1 MLSLEFIL
9 LVISLLILIS
19 IFLTKLSDNFGVP
32 SLVLFLVM
40 GMIAGS
46 DGPGQIEFNDY
57 ELTKSIGLIALV
69 FILFS
74 GGLDTKWKSVKTV
87 FWSGLSLS
95 TLGVVMVTISV
106 GFFCNY
112 FFGFGLIESF
122 LLGAIISSTDV
133 AAVFSTL
140 RAKNTRLKG
149 CVRPLLELESGSNDP
164 MAIFLTVL
172 IIEAIISGV
181 PSTFSAVL
189 SLIMQFGIGGIIAV
203 ISGKLMVKLFNKL
216 KFGNDSLY
224 VVFAIAFALLIYAIT
239 TLLKGSGMLAVYI
252 SAIIIGNS
260 DFIQKRSTIRFF
272 EGIALLSQIVM
283 FLALGL
289 LSDPS
294 ELLPVTSTGL
304 IISGFLIFAARPIS
318 VFISLIKSK
327 FSIKEK
333 FFLSWV
339 GLKGAVPIILSTF
352 PIIYGI
358 QGGYN
363 IFNLVFFITLSSA
376 LLQGWSIPLMA
387 KVFKLEE
394 PEPEEEIIPI
404 KMSSRVQI
412 NKEMIDLIIPY
423 KSEIIGKPLADIS
436 LPEESLIVLIT
447 RNGEY
452 VVPSGSTTLEEG
464 DTLLVL
470 VNKENVNEV
479 KQKLMRVHH

>member
-1 MLSLEFIL
+1 MLSLELIL
-9 LVISLLILIS
+9 LIISVLILIS

-46 DGPGQIEFNDY
+46 DGPGLIKFNDY

-74 GGLDTKWKSVKTV
+74 GGLDTKWKSVKKV

-95 TLGVVMVTISV
+95 TFGVVIVTISV
-106 GFFCNY
+106 GLFCNY

-122 LLGAIISSTDV
+122 LLGAIISSTDA

-189 SLIMQFGIGGIIAV
+189 NLIMQFGIGGIIAV

-224 VVFAIAFALLIYAIT
+224 VVFAIAFALLVYALT

-289 LSDPS
+289 LSHPS
-294 ELLPVTSTGL
+294 ELLPVTGMGI

-327 FSIKEK
+327 FTVKEK
-333 FFLSWV
+333 LFLSWV

-358 QGGYN
+358 QGGHN

-394 PEPEEEIIPI
+394 PEPEEEIMPI
-404 KMSSRVQI
+404 KMSSRIQI

-423 KSEIIGKPLADIS
+423 KSEIIGKSLADIS

-470 VNKENVNEV
+470 VNKENVSEV
-479 KQKLMRVHH
+479 KQKLMKIHK